1 MLDIDTII
9 DADEWNACPDAAA
22 LIERAITCAAR
33 HLARDS
39 EAFAI
44 AVILTN
50 DESIAHL
57 NRDWRGQ
64 DKPTN
69 VLSFPALPV
78 PGLPAGEPQHLGDI
92 AIAYETLAREAASES
107 KSVADHLS
115 HLAIHG
121 YLHLVGF
128 DHEND
133 RDAAIM
139 EGHERDIL
147 ARLDIADPYRDD
159 ILAQQAMQ
167 KVTHG

>member
-9 DADEWNACPDAAA
+9 DADEWDACPDAPA
-22 LIERAITCAAR
+22 LIERAIACAAK

-39 EAFAI
+39 EACAI

-50 DESIAHL
+50 DECIAHL

-69 VLSFPALPV
+69 VLSFPASPM
-78 PGLPAGEPQHLGDI
+78 PGLPAGAPRHLGDI
-92 AIAYETLAREAASES
+92 AISYETLAREAASES
-107 KSVADHLS
+107 KSVMDHLS

-121 YLHLVGF
+121 YLHLIGF

-133 RDAAIM
+133 DDAVIM

-159 ILAQQAMQ
+159 APARNVPQRVNHA
-167 KVTHG
+167 